1 MSNAAS
7 TARDR
12 VQLLVLV
19 DATDT
24 SARYCVL
31 SIHQTLFVAPGLIG
45 GRDGS
50 GCADHPHIDFIGAA
64 GVEHETLATW
74 LDRKQRRGAA
84 VLTAA

>member
-7 TARDR
+7 NAGDR
-12 VQLLVLV
+12 VQLLVSV

-24 SARYCVL
+24 LARYCVV
-31 SIHQTLFVAPGLIG
+31 SIHQTLFAATALIG
-45 GRDGS
+45 GWDGS
-50 GCADHPHIDFIGAA
+50 GCADHPHIDFIGEAD
-64 GVEHETLATW
+64 VEHETLAAW

>member
-1 MSNAAS
+1 MSNAAP
-7 TARDR
+7 TAGDR

-24 SARYCVL
+24 LARHCVL
-31 SIHQTLFVAPGLIG
+31 SIDTTLFAATASAPGW
-45 GRDGS
+45 DGF
-50 GCADHPHIDFIGAA
+50 GCTHHPHIDLIGGA
-64 GVEHETLATW
+64 GAEHEPLATW